1 MVILWLAPGRAQRIN
16 AAEVHS
22 VVTLVILWWLR
33 ALFEDSD
40 GSQAGVELLLL
51 LLASS
56 LAAVGSGGAVGPR
69 TVLVGWSLGKLGVGA
84 EPLRTETALH
94 FEVMVSLACYVGA
107 RLLRTSSAVRRR
119 TPGPTCWGRRRR
131 RPRLALWLG

>member
-1 MVILWLAPGRAQRIN
+1 MHI
-16 AAEVHS
+16 

-33 ALFEDSD
+33 GLFEDSN